1 MNDTPKPLQAPQASP
16 IYDPERDPARIRRIV
31 DAITARKA
39 RDPQPPLPERESMR
53 QRKRNARSRII
64 YAIKTGKLKRPDSCD
79 KCKAV
84 GFTEAHHLGYTK
96 RSKVLFLCPAC
107 HKLEHGGVLKPV
119 YDRKPPR
126 ESDPDW
132 VRDPGVSFPSTQ

>member
-53 QRKRNARSRII
+53 QRKRNARSRVI
-64 YAIKTGKLKRPDSCD
+64 YKIKTGKLKRPDSCEQ
-79 KCKAV
+79 CQTP
-84 GFTEAHHLGYTK
+84 GPTEAHHLGFTK
-96 RSKVLFLCPAC
+96 RSKVVFLCKTC
-107 HKLEHGGVLKPV
+107 HRQAHADV
-119 YDRKPPR
+119 
-126 ESDPDW
+126 
-132 VRDPGVSFPSTQ
+132 